1 MPKQL
6 AVLLAFLSMF
16 CAPAAQIAASDLVL
30 RPDIGSDRDPS
41 CRRRDFRIAI
51 DVGHT
56 PQASGALSARGRPE
70 FDFNQQLA
78 RQVYGTFQG
87 AGFTSTKLILMRGAG
102 RSQLQERSALAN
114 AFKADLFLSIH
125 HDDVQP
131 IYYDEWTYNGR
142 KHHFSDR
149 YAGYS
154 IFVSS
159 RNEFADQS
167 LQFASL
173 LGAELQQRGMQFT
186 DHHAANIPG
195 EHRHMVDDK
204 RGVYRYD
211 QLLVL
216 KNTKA
221 PAVLLE
227 AGVIVNRDEEAV
239 LNTPERRL
247 LIGDAALA
255 AAIRFCDATQ
265 QPQPHEPRQLSH

>member
-1 MPKQL
+1 
-6 AVLLAFLSMF
+6 MF

-56 PQASGALSARGRPE
+56 PHASGALSARGRPE

>member
-1 MPKQL
+1 
-6 AVLLAFLSMF
+6 MF